1 MKSTKI
7 RMNDDT
13 MKSPSVT
20 AASNP
25 TKNDSKRK
33 YFYENP
39 QFFGEMKK
47 SLETG
52 KLKKKRTK
60 RAKISSKIYHEQ
72 K

>member
-20 AASNP
+20 AASSP

-39 QFFGEMKK
+39 QLFGEMRKEK
-47 SLETG
+47 SRNMEIE
-52 KLKKKRTK
+52 KKKN
-60 RAKISSKIYHEQ
+60 
-72 K
+72 

>member
-1 MKSTKI
+1 
-7 RMNDDT
+7 MNDDT
-13 MKSPSVT
+13 MKSSSVT

-39 QFFGEMKK
+39 QFFGEMRKEK
-47 SLETG
+47 SRNMEIE
-52 KLKKKRTK
+52 KKRTK
-60 RAKISSKIYHEQ
+60 RAKISSEFYHEQ